1 MLKDATI
8 MIRMIVLPQSP
19 KRRRKSL
26 ANLPTMRCIR
36 REIASILR
44 HTSTLRL
51 PYCDGGFGSR
61 KRKTHYQVE
70 AQDVCKV
77 FFKNMYDLTNNMLK
91 NPVADSLKPLDQTS
105 EAGAK
110 IKTKTKHLQWAEE
123 TAELLPMGDAA
134 GLGAAERHCESSGKV
149 VFKRLHECDI
159 KSLHALY
166 ATKCEAKFKVV
177 GYQKFIRI
185 LKRDSR
191 LKHIYLARE
200 KSSFGEC
207 TEC

>member
-77 FFKNMYDLTNNMLK
+77 FFKNMYIQYHTGDSAVSSEDVPLLK
-91 NPVADSLKPLDQTS
+91 KPIGHILLSGLEFLASRQFVLKAVPVNKIQTT
-105 EAGAK
+105 
-110 IKTKTKHLQWAEE
+110 IQKTR
-123 TAELLPMGDAA
+123 MD
-134 GLGAAERHCESSGKV
+134 
-149 VFKRLHECDI
+149 RLWR
-159 KSLHALY
+159 LR
-166 ATKCEAKFKVV
+166 V
-177 GYQKFIRI
+177 GRMWRFAQSKK
-185 LKRDSR
+185 L
-191 LKHIYLARE
+191 E
-200 KSSFGEC
+200 
-207 TEC
+207 